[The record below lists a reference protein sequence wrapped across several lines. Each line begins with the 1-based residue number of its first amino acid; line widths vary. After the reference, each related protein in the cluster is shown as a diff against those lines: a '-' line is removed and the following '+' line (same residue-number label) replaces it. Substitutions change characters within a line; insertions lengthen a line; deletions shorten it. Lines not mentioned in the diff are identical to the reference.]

1 MDQLQGDL
9 LPPRTAP
16 STVLLQVATDRP
28 AAVLL
33 VDGASRLIV
42 HANPLAR
49 QLAPELVLPCSVD
62 DWTAAVGVRDA
73 QGNALS
79 EVDRRSW
86 LTADQPTGYGQAV
99 SVGQLPDWSGSRR
112 SFYALPL
119 PVGDAPGLGGHHFVV
134 LLALQTL
141 GVPAGLDH
149 TVAPPPFVQ
158 DHAVLAAGCSF
169 SLVSATE
176 PDLPLT
182 WVNAAFTALTGYT
195 AEEVIGRNCRF
206 LQGPSTEPDQ
216 VALISEHL
224 KAGQDVTAVMLNYRK
239 DGTVFC
245 NQVSIS
251 PVLDETGAVT
261 HYFGVQTD
269 VTHRVEADQ
278 ARALALAAER
288 AARADAESTRRTA
301 HVFGLRMSLVA
312 EATGLLASTLD
323 VGESLERLARLVV
336 PLLADWVVISLADE
350 HGRSTCRPIIRHR
363 DGHEGAIEAY
373 RALLPDLPRPGS
385 QAHELLGGGPGQL
398 LPRWSAPPASQLSA
412 AEREL
417 LAIEQAFG
425 SSSRL
430 VVPLTARRKVVGTM
444 MLVHGP
450 SGRTFDESDLD
461 LAADLG
467 LRAGLAIDNAR
478 MYTREQTTAVTLQ
491 RSLLPSRPHIDGLA
505 LAAEYLPADQGS
517 QVGGDWWDVFQLPD
531 GAIGL
536 VIGDVMGHDI
546 AAAAAMGQL
555 RSILRTCA
563 WGGAEPAAV
572 LTQLDDLVQSF
583 ELAQLATCFYAKL
596 EWAGAEPGG
605 NRPARLSWSIAG
617 HLPPI
622 VLDPEGRARLLD
634 MGTDVPIGV
643 PFAGAREQH
652 DTVLAAGSTL
662 LLYTDG
668 LVETRAGDIYGDV
681 DRLLRKVGGQ
691 PAADCPKSLV
701 DHLLAGLPA
710 LSDDVALLAVKIL
723 DEAPCT
729 Q

>member
-1 MDQLQGDL
+1 MDALRGDL

-62 DWTAAVGVRDA
+62 DWTAAGGVCDA

-79 EVDRRSW
+79 VADRRSW
-86 LTADQPTGYGQAV
+86 LTADQPAGYGQV
-99 SVGQLPDWSGSRR
+99 VTVGQLPDWSGSRR

-134 LLALQTL
+134 LLALQAL
-141 GVPAGLDH
+141 GGPAGPGRA
-149 TVAPPPFVQ
+149 VVPPPFVQ

-195 AEEVIGRNCRF
+195 AKEVVGRNCRF

-216 VALISEHL
+216 VALISERL
-224 KAGQDVTAVMLNYRK
+224 KAEQDVTAVMLNYRK
-239 DGTVFC
+239 DGTVFH

-251 PVLDETGAVT
+251 PVLDATGAVT

-278 ARALALAAER
+278 ARALAMAAER

-323 VGESLERLARLVV
+323 VGESLERLARLAV

-350 HGRSTCRPIIRHR
+350 QGRSSRRPIIHHR
-363 DGHEGAIEAY
+363 DGHEGSIEAY

-385 QAHELLGGGPGQL
+385 QAHELLHGGPAQL
-398 LPRWSAPPASQLSA
+398 VPRWSAPPAAELSPV
-412 AEREL
+412 EREL
-417 LAIEQAFG
+417 LALELAFG
-425 SSSRL
+425 SGSRL
-430 VVPLTARRKVVGTM
+430 AVPLTARRKVVGTLL
-444 MLVHGP
+444 LVHGP

-478 MYTREQTTAVTLQ
+478 MYTREKTTAVTLQ
-491 RSLLPSRPHIDGLA
+491 RSLLPSLPRIDGLS
-505 LAAEYLPADQGS
+505 LAAEYRPADQGS

-536 VIGDVMGHDI
+536 VVGDVMGHDI
-546 AAAAAMGQL
+546 SAAAAMGQL

-563 WGGAEPAAV
+563 WAGAEPAAV
-572 LTQLDDLVQSF
+572 LTQLDELVQSF

-596 EWAGAEPGG
+596 ERADETPDGA
-605 NRPARLSWSIAG
+605 RSARLSWSSAG

-622 VLDPEGRARLLD
+622 VLGPDGSSRLLD
-634 MGTDVPIGV
+634 SGTDVPIGV
-643 PFAGAREQH
+643 PFVGAREQH
-652 DTVLAAGSTL
+652 HTVLAAGSTL

-681 DRLLRKVGGQ
+681 DRLMRKVGSGS
-691 PAADCPKSLV
+691 ATDCPQSLV
-701 DHLLAGLPA
+701 DHLLAGLPE

-723 DEAPCT
+723 DPARPR
-729 Q
+729 